1 MQHSVLMITI
11 YVVYSSHV
19 TMDVHVI
26 NKKRLYFTRD
36 LRLFLIMILDKYKL
50 NKQCCK
56 RYNRKR
62 KMMCLNGITCDIS
75 RLRQSL

>member
-1 MQHSVLMITI
+1 MQHSVLVITI

-36 LRLFLIMILDKYKL
+36 LRLFFK
-50 NKQCCK
+50 N
-56 RYNRKR
+56 
-62 KMMCLNGITCDIS
+62 DI
-75 RLRQSL
+75 R